1 MTDIQ
6 LELEVIKDMADGHR
20 AAAED
25 LEGVLR
31 SMPASVD
38 GGIASQL
45 IASIVARIATR
56 AGELTTAS
64 RVVGELLDEVASGV
78 RRTDEAAA
86 EGFQAALSALED
98 DR

>member
-38 GGIASQL
+38 EG
-45 IASIVARIATR
+45 
-56 AGELTTAS
+56 
-64 RVVGELLDEVASGV
+64 
-78 RRTDEAAA
+78 RRP
-86 EGFQAALSALED
+86 QVS
-98 DR
+98 